1 MIEALPLHPGGD
13 PLEMA
18 RRVAAFLGEARESLD
33 LALYDVR
40 LPGEPGDLVA
50 DALRAA
56 SERGVRVRI
65 AYNADH
71 PERLFFPPPPS
82 TRPEL
87 LEAMPFPT
95 CGIPGIPDL
104 MHHKYVVRDE
114 ESVWTGST
122 NWTTDSWTLQENVV
136 LTLEGAPELAAEFA
150 QNFAELWSRRDVDAS
165 GHQEPRRLEVAGRPT
180 RAWFTPGHGEELSHR
195 IGQTIAKARRRVRI
209 ASPVITAGAVL
220 GTLAEVAAERRVD
233 LRGVVDRTQMEQ
245 VVQQWRTNGH
255 SAWKIPILASVLGN
269 ADFKGK
275 RSTQYGPDTPHDFMH
290 AKVTVADDTVF
301 VGSFNLSRSGELN
314 AENVVEV
321 RDAEMAERLA
331 GFIDE
336 IRERYEP
343 MPVPDAA
350 TPAPGGARPP
360 SGGPAPS
367 RDRRS
372 P

>member
-1 MIEALPLHPGGD
+1 MIETLPLHPGGD
-13 PLEMA
+13 PMEMA
-18 RRVAAFLGEARESLD
+18 RRIAGFLGEARESLD

-50 DALRAA
+50 GALREAA
-56 SERGVRVRI
+56 ERGVRVRI

-71 PERLFFPPPPS
+71 PERIFFPPPPR

-104 MHHKYVVRDE
+104 MHHKYVVRDGR
-114 ESVWTGST
+114 SVWTGSM

-136 LTLEGAPELAAEFA
+136 VTANESPELAAEYA
-150 QNFAELWSRRDVDAS
+150 QNFDELWSKRDVDAS
-165 GHQEPRRLEVAGRPT
+165 GHQDPERLEIDGRQV

-195 IGQTIAKARRRVRI
+195 IGKAIGCARRRVRI
-209 ASPVITAGAVL
+209 ASPVLTAGAVL

-233 LRGVVDRTQMEQ
+233 LRGVVDRTQMDQ
-245 VVQQWRTNGH
+245 VVYQWRTNGH
-255 SAWKIPILASVLGN
+255 SAWKIPILASVLTN

-275 RSTQYGPDTPHDFMH
+275 RSTQYSPETPHDFMH

-301 VGSFNLSRSGELN
+301 AGSFNLSRSGEMN

-321 RDAEMAERLA
+321 HDAELAERLA

-343 MPVPDAA
+343 MPAPD
-350 TPAPGGARPP
+350 GGQPT
-360 SGGPAPS
+360 SGGRAP
-367 RDRRS
+367 RQGRR
-372 P
+372 

>member
-1 MIEALPLHPGGD
+1 MHPGGD

-18 RRVAAFLGEARESLD
+18 RRIAAFVNEARESLD

-40 LPGEPGDLVA
+40 LPGEPGDVVA
-50 DALRAA
+50 AALRAA
-56 SERGVRVRI
+56 TERGVRVRI

-71 PERLFFPPPPS
+71 PERIFFPPPPQ
-82 TRPEL
+82 TKPEL

-104 MHHKYVVRDE
+104 MHHKYVVRDSR
-114 ESVWTGST
+114 SVWTGSM

-136 LTLEGAPELAAEFA
+136 VTAADAPELAAEFGR
-150 QNFAELWSRRDVDAS
+150 NFEELWSTRNVDAS
-165 GHQEPRRLEVAGRPT
+165 GHQDPRALEIGGHEA

-195 IGQTIAKARRRVRI
+195 IGQAIARARRRVRI

-245 VVQQWRTNGH
+245 VVYQWRANGH
-255 SAWKIPILASVLGN
+255 SAWKVPILASVLRN

-275 RSTQYGPDTPHDFMH
+275 HSTQYAPETPHDFMH
-290 AKVTVADDTVF
+290 AKVTVADDVVF
-301 VGSFNLSRSGELN
+301 VGSFNLSRSGEMN

-321 RDAEMAERLA
+321 HDAAMAGRLA

-336 IRERYEP
+336 IRERYDGLP
-343 MPVPDAA
+343 
-350 TPAPGGARPP
+350 TSGAR
-360 SGGPAPS
+360 AP
-367 RDRRS
+367 RQGR

>member
-13 PLEMA
+13 PLDMA
-18 RRVAAFLGEARESLD
+18 RCIATFVGEAGESLD

-56 SERGVRVRI
+56 TERGVRVRI

-71 PERLFFPPPPS
+71 PERLFFPPPPR
-82 TRPEL
+82 TKPEL

-104 MHHKYVVRDE
+104 MHHKYVVRDRR
-114 ESVWTGST
+114 SVWTGSM

-136 LTLEGAPELAAEFA
+136 VTAEEAPELAAEYA
-150 QNFAELWSRRDVDAS
+150 QNFEELWSTRNVDAS
-165 GHQEPRRLEVAGRPT
+165 GRQDPRRLAVGGRPA

-195 IGQTIAKARRRVRI
+195 IGQAIGCARRRVRI

-220 GTLAEVAAERRVD
+220 GTLAEVAAEERVD
-233 LRGVVDRTQMEQ
+233 LRGVVDRTQMDQ
-245 VVQQWRTNGH
+245 VAHQWRTNGH
-255 SAWKIPILASVLGN
+255 SAWKIPILASVLAN

-275 RSTQYGPDTPHDFMH
+275 RSTQYSPETPHDFMH

-301 VGSFNLSRSGELN
+301 AGSFNLSRSGEMN

-321 RDAEMAERLA
+321 HDAELAERLA

-343 MPVPDAA
+343 MPAPDGAQRKSE
-350 TPAPGGARPP
+350 GHARPQ
-360 SGGPAPS
+360 G
-367 RDRRS
+367 RR
-372 P
+372 

>member
-33 LALYDVR
+33 LALYDIR
-40 LPGEPGDLVA
+40 LPGEPGDVVA
-50 DALRAA
+50 AALCGAA
-56 SERGVRVRI
+56 ERGVRVRI

-71 PERLFFPPPPS
+71 PERIFCPPPPQ

-95 CGIPGIPDL
+95 RGIPGIPDL
-104 MHHKYVVRDE
+104 MHHKYVVRDG
-114 ESVWTGST
+114 ESVWTGSM

-136 LTLEGAPELAAEFA
+136 VTAEGAPELAEEFA
-150 QNFAELWSRRDVDAS
+150 QNFEELWSKRDVDET
-165 GHQEPRRLEVAGRPT
+165 GHQDPRRLEVAGHET

-195 IGQTIAKARRRVRI
+195 IAQAIGHARERVRI

-220 GTLAEVAAERRVD
+220 GTLAEVTAERRVD
-233 LRGVVDRTQMEQ
+233 VRGVVDRTQMDQ
-245 VVQQWRTNGH
+245 VVYQWRTNGH
-255 SAWKIPILASVLGN
+255 SAWKVPILASVLAN

-275 RSTQYGPDTPHDFMH
+275 LSTQWTPETPHDFMH
-290 AKVTVADDTVF
+290 AKVTVADDVVF
-301 VGSFNLSRSGELN
+301 AGSFNLSRSGEMN

-321 RDAEMAERLA
+321 HDADLADRLA
-331 GFIDE
+331 AFIDE
-336 IRERYEP
+336 VRERYEP
-343 MPVPDAA
+343 MPVPD
-350 TPAPGGARPP
+350 GGQPT
-360 SGGPAPS
+360 SGGHAPPPG
-367 RDRRS
+367 R

>member
-1 MIEALPLHPGGD
+1 MIELLPRHPGGD

-18 RRVAAFLGEARESLD
+18 RRVASFLGEATRSLD

-40 LPGEPGDLVA
+40 LPGEAGDVVA
-50 DALRAA
+50 DALRDANG
-56 SERGVRVRI
+56 RGVKVRI

-71 PERLFFPPPPS
+71 PERLLFPPPPQ
-82 TRPEL
+82 TKPEL

-104 MHHKYVVRDE
+104 MHHKYVVRDG
-114 ESVWTGST
+114 ESVWTGSM

-136 LTLEGAPELAAEFA
+136 LIAEQAPGLAAEFA
-150 QNFAELWSRRDVDAS
+150 RNFEELWSTRNVDAS
-165 GHQEPRRLEVAGRPT
+165 GHQDPRPLEVGGRQL

-195 IGQTIAKARRRVRI
+195 IAKAIGKARTRVRI
-209 ASPVITAGAVL
+209 ASPVITAGPVL
-220 GTLAEVAAERRVD
+220 GTLAEAAAERRVD

-245 VVQQWRTNGH
+245 VVYQWRTNGH
-255 SAWKIPILASVLGN
+255 SAWKIPILASVLTN

-275 RSTQYGPDTPHDFMH
+275 RSTQYSPETPHDFMH

-301 VGSFNLSRSGELN
+301 AGSFNLSRSGEMN

-321 RDAEMAERLA
+321 HDAELADRLA
-331 GFIDE
+331 AFIDE

-343 MPVPDAA
+343 MPA
-350 TPAPGGARPP
+350 PAGEPP
-360 SGGPAPS
+360 T
-367 RDRRS
+367 
-372 P
+372 

>member
-1 MIEALPLHPGGD
+1 VIEALPLHPGGD

-18 RRVAAFLGEARESLD
+18 RRVAAFLGEARASLD

-40 LPGEPGDLVA
+40 LPGEPGDVVA
-50 DALRAA
+50 DALREAA
-56 SERGVRVRI
+56 ERGVRVRI

-71 PERLFFPPPPS
+71 PERLFFPPPPR
-82 TRPEL
+82 TKPEL

-104 MHHKYVVRDE
+104 MHHKYVVRDGR
-114 ESVWTGST
+114 SVWTGSM

-136 LTLEGAPELAAEFA
+136 VTANESPELAAEYA
-150 QNFAELWSRRDVDAS
+150 QNFEELWSSRNVDAS
-165 GHQEPRRLEVAGRPT
+165 GRQDPRPLEVNGRRV

-195 IGQTIAKARRRVRI
+195 IGKAIGCARRRVRI
-209 ASPVITAGAVL
+209 ASPVLTAGPVL

-233 LRGVVDRTQMEQ
+233 LRGIVDRTQMDQ
-245 VVQQWRTNGH
+245 VVFQWRTNGH
-255 SAWKIPILASVLGN
+255 SAWKIPILASVLTN

-275 RSTQYGPDTPHDFMH
+275 RSTQYSPETPHDFMH
-290 AKVTVADDTVF
+290 AKVTVADDRVF
-301 VGSFNLSRSGELN
+301 AGSFNLSRSGEMN

-321 RDAEMAERLA
+321 HDGELAEQLA

-343 MPVPDAA
+343 MPAPD
-350 TPAPGGARPP
+350 GGQPP
-360 SGGPAPS
+360 SGGRAP
-367 RDRRS
+367 RQGRR
-372 P
+372 